1 MKILIPILSFS
12 SADDYYNYSDQIY
25 RIQEYGDSSN
35 YENSNFETLYE
46 NIEAI
51 ENKKNK
57 KKKDYQGQHNLNTLT
72 FFKTFSQGY
81 QHNFRTLFFKIN
93 AQDKETF

>member
-35 YENSNFETLYE
+35 YENSNFEALYE
-46 NIEAI
+46 NIEDI

-57 KKKDYQGQHNLNTLT
+57 KNKYNQGQHTFKFLT
-72 FFKTFSQGY
+72 S
-81 QHNFRTLFFKIN
+81 FRTFENRQITYNL
-93 AQDKETF
+93 

>member
-46 NIEAI
+46 SIEAI

-72 FFKTFSQGY
+72 S
-81 QHNFRTLFFKIN
+81 FRTFKNRQISYE
-93 AQDKETF
+93 ASL

>member
-12 SADDYYNYSDQIY
+12 SADDYFNYSDQIY

-57 KKKDYQGQHNLNTLT
+57 KKKDYQGQHNLNIFT
-72 FFKTFSQGY
+72 S
-81 QHNFRTLFFKIN
+81 FRTFKNRQISY
-93 AQDKETF
+93 ELSL